1 MKKKQ
6 GFLFT
11 IVVIFFS
18 FILVGCNSEK
28 KEDTMIKTPA
38 SAKELKKENYEDVQ
52 KLFNKAGFEDI
63 LLKEEADLKIGLF
76 SKEGDVDSISID
88 GDTKFEEG
96 DSFDKTAEVVITY
109 HVFPQ
114 EDSSSS
120 NSKEE
125 SSSHSLARE
134 NSTSNSPKKSEPSSS
149 SEKIKIEEKADN
161 GIITVENN
169 SEFVNVLTGIDDY
182 KGYKEFAEKYK
193 NRKVEFDGN
202 IAYMSLHG
210 NNKTRYDFLITPGN
224 YDPNGSS
231 GANFQINNKNVTY
244 DLHLTGDNIPDS
256 ISEGLNIR
264 IIATVDSYNEDA
276 DLVMITPIEIRIR

>member
-1 MKKKQ
+1 MKKKK

-18 FILVGCNSEK
+18 LILVGCNSEK
-28 KEDTMIKTPA
+28 KEDMMIKTPA

-63 LLKEEADLKIGLF
+63 QLKEEADLKIGLF

-114 EDSSSS
+114 EDSTSS

-125 SSSHSLARE
+125 NSSHSLARE
-134 NSTSNSPKKSEPSSS
+134 NSTSSSSKKSEPSSTQ
-149 SEKIKIEEKADN
+149 EIKIEEKADN
-161 GIITVENN
+161 RIITVENN

-182 KGYKEFAEKYK
+182 KAYKEFAEKYK
-193 NRKVEFDGN
+193 NCKVEFDGN

>member
-1 MKKKQ
+1 MKKIQ

-52 KLFNKAGFEDI
+52 KLFNQAGFEDI
-63 LLKEEADLKIGLF
+63 VLKEEADLKIGLL

-88 GDTKFEEG
+88 GDTKFEKG
-96 DSFDKTAEVVITY
+96 DSFDKTAEVVIIY

-114 EDSSSS
+114 EDSTPS

-125 SSSHSLARE
+125 SSSHSLTRE
-134 NSTSNSPKKSEPSSS
+134 NSTSNSPKKSESSS
-149 SEKIKIEEKADN
+149 TQEVKIEEKADN
-161 GIITVENN
+161 EIITVENN

-182 KGYKEFAEKYK
+182 KAYKEFAEKYK

-224 YDPNGSS
+224 YDSNGNS

-256 ISEGLNIR
+256 ISEGLNIH
-264 IIATVDSYNEDA
+264 IIATIDSYNENA
-276 DLVMITPIEIRIR
+276 DLLMITPIEIKIR